1 MASDGVLI
9 SSLSQRYAWLHT
21 VELNCH
27 FWRTRF
33 SNWKIQVKVNFL
45 LQQITV
51 PLICHNY
58 WLILSKFWAVHF
70 NSQLSCF
77 ADFLSADAQ
86 KINNV
91 KKPCDHAMRCVCR
104 HLFVNCCTT
113 VGTSCTT
120 NSQQIVVIEIE
131 GYRWPTCSEQPRRV
145 DRRKCRQQARPSTS
159 FVDNTSDLRRRNF
172 PSSEFGKFQRE
183 YPLWQR
189 EYPRQ
194 WESWRC
200 SKVRAHVTDYKYEI
214 SASELMAGVDKFCL
228 DQCEGLLQG

>member
-1 MASDGVLI
+1 M
-9 SSLSQRYAWLHT
+9 SQY
-21 VELNCH
+21 
-27 FWRTRF
+27 
-33 SNWKIQVKVNFL
+33 
-45 LQQITV
+45 
-51 PLICHNY
+51 Y
-58 WLILSKFWAVHF
+58 WLILSKFWAVYF

-91 KKPCDHAMRCVCR
+91 KKLCDDAMRCVCR

-120 NSQQIVVIEIE
+120 NSQQIVVIEVE

-189 EYPRQ
+189 QYPRQ
-194 WESWRC
+194 WESWCC
-200 SKVRAHVTDYKYEI
+200 SKVTDYKYEI
-214 SASELMAGVDKFCL
+214 SSKRTDGRRRQVLFGWMAGYMWGTAAGVINSMLFIPL
-228 DQCEGLLQG
+228 